1 VWNSPRAANAAAAA
15 LAAFALALLAYAGG
29 RALVESPVFLLKTIV
44 VGGDLERV
52 ERRDIVKALQG
63 RVTGTFFTVDL
74 ESVRALFEA
83 IPWVRRAELRRR
95 WPDCLE
101 VRIEEQVPLARWG
114 QQKKGSQLVNAQ
126 GQLFPG
132 QSDEALPSLAG
143 PAGSEAEVVRR
154 YLAFRDALA
163 PLGLAPTQVLLSARL
178 AWQMRLSNGIT
189 MQLGRDTEKDRV
201 EDRVARFVSAYPQTL
216 ARSRQRIDYV
226 DLRYP
231 NGFAVRAAERAN
243 ERPLEARPAESR
255 ANGRA

>member
-1 VWNSPRAANAAAAA
+1 MWNSPRAANAAAGALAA
-15 LAAFALALLAYAGG
+15 LAFALLVYAGA
-29 RALVESPVFLLKTIV
+29 RVLVESPVFLLKTIV

-74 ESVRALFEA
+74 ESVRSLFEA

-126 GQLFPG
+126 GQVFLG

-163 PLGLAPTQVLLSARL
+163 PLGLAPAQVLLSSRL
-178 AWQMRLSNGIT
+178 AWQMKLSNGIT
-189 MQLGRDTEKDRV
+189 MQLGRDTERDRV
-201 EDRVARFVSAYPQTL
+201 EDRVARFVSAYPRTL

-231 NGFAVRAAERAN
+231 NGFAVRATERAS
-243 ERPLEARPAESR
+243 ERPLEARPADSHV
-255 ANGRA
+255 NGRA